1 MTTAVTRLVIVTEIL
16 EHGMSVQLNKKIFN
30 YTVIQ
35 QSLLLIFGNEINV
48 DQSLKEFWHAAA
60 CQLML
65 KLSGAQIF
73 C

>member
-1 MTTAVTRLVIVTEIL
+1 
-16 EHGMSVQLNKKIFN
+16 MSPAKEAIFN

-35 QSLLLIFGNEINV
+35 QEINI

-65 KLSGAQIF
+65 KLSEAKIF
-73 C
+73 H